1 MKALFLVLCSGV
13 LLAGCG
19 QLDQVES
26 ALAQSNNTQ
35 RSNDI
40 NVLLQAVSRY
50 EIERRVVLVEP
61 GTAEAELSTGGVDI
75 CTEIVP
81 DYLVGL
87 PVDPALQTAP
97 VSDCE
102 QPYSTGYMVSRDA
115 DGMLV
120 VRAPKSELGVVIE
133 ARGVR

>member
-1 MKALFLVLCSGV
+1 MKALLLVLFSGV

-26 ALAQSNNTQ
+26 ALAQANNTQ
-35 RSNDI
+35 RMNDI
-40 NVLLQAVSRY
+40 NALLQAVSRY
-50 EIERRVVLVEP
+50 EVERRVVLVAP

-81 DYLVGL
+81 DYLVSF

-102 QPYSTGYMVSRDA
+102 QTYMTGYMVSRDT
-115 DGMLV
+115 DGVLV